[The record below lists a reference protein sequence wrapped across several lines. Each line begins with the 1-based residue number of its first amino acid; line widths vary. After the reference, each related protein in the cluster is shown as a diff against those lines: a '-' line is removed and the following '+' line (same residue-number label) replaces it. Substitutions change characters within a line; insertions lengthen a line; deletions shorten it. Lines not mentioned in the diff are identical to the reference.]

1 MPTDPNY
8 EYVERVHKKT
18 EHLASEGW
26 RYGCHSQHV
35 GSGPRGQQTAYRA
48 SPWSQSSRWVV
59 TDWKP
64 ITCGHDMRSSDDC
77 CKGCENQ

>member
-1 MPTDPNY
+1 MPTDPTN

-35 GSGPRGQQTAYRA
+35 GSQPRGMQTAYRA
-48 SPWSQSSRWVV
+48 SPWSPNSRWVI

-64 ITCGHDMRSSDDC
+64 IDCGHDMRSSDDC
-77 CKGCENQ
+77 CKGCTNQ